1 MEKLNFENPNILK
14 EEANEF
20 QIKLDNLVSGSIKNG
35 DRQQLRDLIVG
46 GYINREYFNGLL
58 QKYSDYNIEY
68 KDVLRVD
75 EMIDLLIP
83 ENEMIDKKNEFSNF
97 TYIDKT
103 ILPTTKNETP
113 SIKKGEGGFKKPIE
127 IPRIRMFIDLL
138 SDIGITPD
146 KYDCIVG
153 QNDQN
158 MIRTLSYVMFVLKEI
173 KKMIFVCNEEENA
186 TYVIYGQCDNAEKY
200 YSLSKNEIQNLISSN
215 FGKKIIWKNKEN
227 WKKEILEEIEN
238 ISNNDVSK
246 LSDEELKKI
255 VSIEKIKNREKPYET
270 IEEAKQAV
278 KRLEITSQLEY
289 KKRYKEDPR
298 LPSHPDGYYID
309 NGWNDWLDLLG
320 KENKEKSY
328 KRIEEAKQAVKRL
341 GIQSAEEYKKR
352 YKEDPKLPSNPNVTY
367 ENLGWNDWT
376 DYLEKKE
383 KFYTY
388 EEAKQA
394 VKRLGITQLEYK
406 KRYKEDLK
414 LPSNPSSTYKNKG
427 WNEWSDFLGKEKKEK
442 PYKTI
447 EEAKQAVKRLKIQFI
462 EEYYKRYKEDPMLPA
477 SPRRK
482 YKNSWNGWS
491 DFLRDEKREEFYF
504 LEEAKRAVKRLE
516 IQSIEEYWQR
526 YKEDPKLPSN
536 PGGKKGYYKNKGWA
550 GWPDF
555 LGKTK

>member
-289 KKRYKEDPR
+289 KKRYKED
-298 LPSHPDGYYID
+298 
-309 NGWNDWLDLLG
+309 
-320 KENKEKSY
+320 
-328 KRIEEAKQAVKRL
+328 
-341 GIQSAEEYKKR
+341 
-352 YKEDPKLPSNPNVTY
+352 
-367 ENLGWNDWT
+367 
-376 DYLEKKE
+376 
-383 KFYTY
+383 
-388 EEAKQA
+388 
-394 VKRLGITQLEYK
+394 
-406 KRYKEDLK
+406 LK